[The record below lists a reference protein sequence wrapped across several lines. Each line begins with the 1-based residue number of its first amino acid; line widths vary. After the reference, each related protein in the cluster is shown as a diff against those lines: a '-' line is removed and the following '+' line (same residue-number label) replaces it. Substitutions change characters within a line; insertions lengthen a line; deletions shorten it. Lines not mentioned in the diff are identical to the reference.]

1 VARVGTRAAFYGV
14 TGVRLLKQPW
24 PGAGGE
30 EAPFAGLTSKS
41 GKKIKATLVGV
52 KGDKAV
58 LKMTNGWIYRY
69 PIDDLNAESQ
79 KRVRDFAAKA
89 EE

>member
-1 VARVGTRAAFYGV
+1 
-14 TGVRLLKQPW
+14 
-24 PGAGGE
+24 
-30 EAPFAGLTSKS
+30 LTSKS

-69 PIDDLNAESQ
+69 PIADLNAESQ
-79 KRVRDFAAKA
+79 KRVREFAAK
-89 EE
+89 EEE